1 MSAAAQTEAPGT
13 ARTVSRAEWEEAMQA
28 HLAKEKKVMRLQ
40 DELAA
45 EQRRLPRVEVT
56 KDYAFDAADGKVT
69 LADLFAG
76 KSQLFI
82 KHFMLSPGQ
91 TTQCV
96 GCSLEA
102 DHVGGLIEHLAAND
116 ISYTVV
122 ARAPLAEIEALK
134 KRMGWTF
141 PWVSSFHS
149 DFGYDFGVSF
159 RPEDV
164 EAGRAVMRGGVMR
177 GGMTVPPGMLDMSGN
192 DVFQKDE
199 AGRIFHTYTV
209 SGRGGENF
217 LGIYRYIDA
226 TPKGRQE
233 PHYGSLADWAR
244 PRTLYGEGGT
254 VEANGRYHKGGC
266 GCAVHG

>member
-1 MSAAAQTEAPGT
+1 MNAAPETEAP
-13 ARTVSRAEWEEAMQA
+13 RTRRAVSREEWEEAVKA
-28 HLAKEKKVMRLQ
+28 HLVEEKKLMRLQ

-45 EQRRLPRVEVT
+45 RQRRLPCVEVT
-56 KDYAFDAADGKVT
+56 KDYSFDAPEGKVT
-69 LADLFAG
+69 LADLFDG
-76 KSQLFI
+76 RSQLFI

-96 GCSLEA
+96 GCSLEV
-102 DHVGGLIEHLAAND
+102 DHVAGLVEHLAAND
-116 ISYTVV
+116 ISYVVV
-122 ARAPLAEIEALK
+122 ARAPLAEIEAMK
-134 KRMGWTF
+134 ERMGWTF

-164 EAGRAVMRGGVMR
+164 EAGRAKMR

-192 DVFQKDE
+192 DIFEKDE

-217 LGIYRYIDA
+217 LGIYKYIDA

-233 PHYGSLADWAR
+233 PHYGTLADWAR
-244 PRTLYGEGGT
+244 PRTLYGQGGM
-254 VEANGRYHKGGC
+254 VEENGRYHKGGC
-266 GCAVHG
+266 GCTVHA